1 MRPFVHLLINDI
13 RVLYRTG
20 YIWASIAVFALM
32 LLVAVQASHL
42 DFAGYERFVAAII
55 LFDVVLSPVML
66 VGLLVLLE
74 RDEGGLAILSVSPA
88 PQHAYIAARVLVVSL
103 IALAEMFI
111 LVLAVYDGVLS
122 PLQLASGL
130 AAAACISALL
140 GFLLVGFFDNLYA
153 FMLPM
158 IATILMLGAPGYG
171 VLLGIDPAMLAWH
184 PTAGALALIEGAF
197 AGEANYRFAQPIL
210 TTLLWIVIGSVTAHW
225 AVRRMQAQIGGA
237 G

>member
-1 MRPFVHLLINDI
+1 MRPFVHLLVNDI

-20 YIWASIAVFALM
+20 YIWASVAVFALM
-32 LLVAVQASHL
+32 LLVAMQASQL

-74 RDEGGLAILSVSPA
+74 RGEGGLAILSVSPA
-88 PQHAYIAARVLVVSL
+88 PRHAYIGARVLVVSF

-140 GFLLVGFFDNLYA
+140 GFLLVAFFDDLYA

-158 IATILMLGAPGYG
+158 IVTVLILGAPGYG

-197 AGEANYRFAQPIL
+197 AARAHLSLPQSVL
-210 TTLLWIVIGSVTAHW
+210 TTLLWMVIVAVSAHW
-225 AVRRMQAQIGGA
+225 AVRRMQARIGGA
-237 G
+237 

>member
-1 MRPFVHLLINDI
+1 MRPFVHLLVNDI

-20 YIWASIAVFALM
+20 YIWASLAVFALM
-32 LLVAVQASHL
+32 LLAALQASHL

-74 RDEGGLAILSVSPA
+74 RGEGGLAILSVSPA
-88 PQHAYIAARVLVVSL
+88 PQYAYIAARALVVSL
-103 IALAEMFI
+103 IALAEMFV

-130 AAAACISALL
+130 SGAACISALL
-140 GFLLVGFFDNLYA
+140 GFLLVAFFDDLYA

-158 IATILMLGAPGYG
+158 IATILMLGVPGYG
-171 VLLGIDPAMLAWH
+171 VLLGLDPSMLAWH

-197 AGEANYRFAQPIL
+197 AVEANRSLAQPIL
-210 TTLLWIVIGSVTAHW
+210 TTLLWLAIAAVAAFW
-225 AVRRMQAQIGGA
+225 AVGRMQARIGGA
-237 G
+237 

>member
-1 MRPFVHLLINDI
+1 MRPFVHLLVNDI

-20 YIWASIAVFALM
+20 YIWASVAVFALM
-32 LLVAVQASHL
+32 LLVAMQASQL

-74 RDEGGLAILSVSPA
+74 RGEGGLAILSVSPA
-88 PQHAYIAARVLVVSL
+88 PRHDYIGARVLVVSF

-130 AAAACISALL
+130 AAAACISVLL
-140 GFLLVGFFDNLYA
+140 GFLLVAFFDDLYA

-158 IATILMLGAPGYG
+158 IVTVLILGAPGYG

-197 AGEANYRFAQPIL
+197 AARAHLSLPQSVL
-210 TTLLWIVIGSVTAHW
+210 TTLLWMVIVAVSAHW
-225 AVRRMQAQIGGA
+225 AVRRMQARIGGA
-237 G
+237 